1 MKALDYFNS
10 RSNSWEMLCN
20 LLLPKVHRALSHVS
34 SIDGALRATMLQRII
49 VYIASIYQFPASR
62 MPYAYRYGG
71 WNMRKCAVELCT
83 APHCLPQA
91 ATGKG
96 KIIYIL

>member
-49 VYIASIYQFPASR
+49 VYIAPIYQFSASR
-62 MPYAYRYGG
+62 TPYAYRYGT
-71 WNMRKCAVELCT
+71 WNVRNAQLSHVQ
-83 APHCLPQA
+83 LP
-91 ATGKG
+91 TT
-96 KIIYIL
+96 LHR